1 MAAKRRTA
9 AEMLEAATN
18 TGAAIQVQD
27 RAVEALAE
35 LEQAAQSTMPLGKI
49 RERPSDTRE
58 LKAQHVTDLAD
69 SIAALGLL
77 EPLVVDRQGRVLA
90 GGHRKAAIQLLKDG
104 EPSVYAKLFPNE
116 GVPVRIMGFDA
127 EAEPD
132 LALQVEIAENEKRRD
147 YTVGEARALAERLRA
162 AGYVDVKGRPAKGE
176 KALRPALEVIM
187 GKSLRTVRRYL
198 NEESTESVTPDLLSE
213 QEETK
218 ASIASL
224 RRLRSELVRW
234 QKLHPEP
241 PPQLQAVERDVQK
254 LLKQVEAAMKKMKT
268 NAP

>member
-9 AEMLEAATN
+9 AEMLEVATN
-18 TGAAIQVQD
+18 TGAAIQAQD
-27 RAVEALAE
+27 RAVEARAE
-35 LEQAAQSTMPLGKI
+35 VAPSPQSSRPLGKI
-49 RERPSDTRE
+49 LERKSDTRDLRE
-58 LKAQHVTDLAD
+58 QHVTDLAE
-69 SIAALGLL
+69 SIAVLRLL
-77 EPLVVDRQGRVLA
+77 EPLVVDIRGRMLA
-90 GGHRKAAIQLLKDG
+90 GGHRKAAIELLKECD
-104 EPSVYAKLFPNE
+104 PSVYTKLFPNE
-116 GVPVRIMGFDA
+116 QVPVRIMGFDA

-132 LALQVEIAENEKRRD
+132 LALQVEVAENEKRRD
-147 YTVGEARALAERLRA
+147 YTVSEARALAERLRV

-224 RRLRSELVRW
+224 RRLRTELVRW
-234 QKLHPEP
+234 QKLHLESS
-241 PPQLQAVERDVQK
+241 PQLQAVERDVVR
-254 LLKQVEAAMKKMKT
+254 LLKQIEAAMKKMK
-268 NAP
+268 A

>member
-1 MAAKRRTA
+1 M
-9 AEMLEAATN
+9 
-18 TGAAIQVQD
+18 
-27 RAVEALAE
+27 
-35 LEQAAQSTMPLGKI
+35 S
-49 RERPSDTRE
+49 
-58 LKAQHVTDLAD
+58 
-69 SIAALGLL
+69 
-77 EPLVVDRQGRVLA
+77 
-90 GGHRKAAIQLLKDG
+90 
-104 EPSVYAKLFPNE
+104 
-116 GVPVRIMGFDA
+116 
-127 EAEPD
+127 
-132 LALQVEIAENEKRRD
+132 
-147 YTVGEARALAERLRA
+147 
-162 AGYVDVKGRPAKGE
+162 KGRPAKGE

-234 QKLHPEP
+234 QKLHPKP